1 MFVDMS
7 RIEGYLAAFPKL
19 VGTGKQHTYVEIENM
34 RRGICKTAFELI
46 FAFDEIISLGHKEN
60 VTVAHV
66 KQYCEM
72 ESHEEKLHK
81 LVLQRKIN
89 DTKDVMKGKSSEIDK
104 SKLIEKNRG
113 EKGGF
118 MSLKSM
124 GSGRIDTDFDS
135 RPAAS
140 ATTPPKGL
148 GMQLGKTQRTSQFL
162 ESLKAEGEVIVE
174 DVRPSIGQSKPTA
187 PPPTDPVTLTVEEKI
202 NVTLKR
208 DDDINNFNVQGT
220 LSLQIQNQDDGLIQ
234 VQFSGRPHVY
244 NRLMD
249 SGGDTLNFK
258 HSPFYIK
265 DKSCGLE
272 RHLHRSY
279 CDRSFKA
286 ELVLYK
292 AANISGML
300 AIV

>member
-1 MFVDMS
+1 
-7 RIEGYLAAFPKL
+7 
-19 VGTGKQHTYVEIENM
+19 
-34 RRGICKTAFELI
+34 
-46 FAFDEIISLGHKEN
+46 
-60 VTVAHV
+60 
-66 KQYCEM
+66 
-72 ESHEEKLHK
+72 
-81 LVLQRKIN
+81 
-89 DTKDVMKGKSSEIDK
+89 
-104 SKLIEKNRG
+104 
-113 EKGGF
+113 
-118 MSLKSM
+118 
-124 GSGRIDTDFDS
+124 
-135 RPAAS
+135 
-140 ATTPPKGL
+140 
-148 GMQLGKTQRTSQFL
+148 MQLGKTQRTSQFL

-208 DDDINNFNVQGT
+208 DDGINNFNVQVNCWPSVSGNET
-220 LSLQIQNQDDGLIQ
+220 YVNIEYETPAQIDLQNVVIFGPLSVLREAPRLQPIDGLE
-234 VQFSGRPHVY
+234 
-244 NRLMD
+244 